1 MLWDP
6 ADWSVSSPTPEWL
19 FDIFCRMHGI
29 SKDERKNYYL
39 TPNLT
44 STGTKTFVVN
54 ENVKTMKLKLVATD
68 IDIDSD
74 NDNGLAMPDENSD
87 EEKLEDE
94 PDHPGKAIAINGLD
108 RDKDAVPDF
117 ADGYNIDHGED
128 DQSDSDN
135 GDEDQSGSDNGDGDQ
150 SGTDKSHDFVPVV
163 LKFSDSIPLNEATVK
178 FKCRDLSDPDKVSR
192 EGDGSAEKPYKYSID
207 DGGRVRL
214 WRKNGSEARE
224 KAQVPSGDAIL
235 HNTEVRLDKLD
246 TDGDRRVELYLEGLA
261 GSSSLGDINIKAEV
275 DPDGP
280 DGAAP
285 YLCQDSIKATVFY
298 VESVHPQASDFEDG
312 EEGKVMIST
321 EQDDKYYTKQ
331 DTTKAGKP
339 AQTSD
344 GEVTISAYIKPKPP
358 EDYSGVTTY
367 FEVTDP
373 DDLSHYE
380 GKSSPGK
387 PNKQG
392 DKNPNDNHDGPL
404 GMSGPTEIQY
414 DGYQASALSD
424 LSAPVELS
432 TIDSNEYAVAETTLN
447 ITDHCSGDNYQVRAT
462 LRNPVPSG
470 ETDICWPFDTLSG
483 TTPQAPKVKS
493 GVRQSAKL
501 VAWKR
506 IYIEQDNMYK
516 EGCTVTA
523 AKGTDTD
530 NNDDTLSVDSSDDFS
545 GGDDV
550 VIFWQGG
557 KHNTQVVDTGS
568 GSVTVRDLPMDVP
581 QWAGIRPKK
590 EPATYQLDLSAL
602 PEAFGESPDGSD
614 GGTFVE
620 FDFKTLS
627 SGSDKIP
634 KYAELPTPEPPIKPD
649 GETENFSEYWY
660 DNSGDKTNCMQLVAA
675 NVLNPPEVTGWSES
689 DSNSNIAIIA
699 VSEQSSPQ
707 SKRLACAHELGHL
720 VGGLGVADNLHVD
733 LADGKKHPD
742 HMDAGTC
749 IMDYDKNASDGYI
762 EFCIKCC
769 TDVRDAS
776 DPK

>member
-1 MLWDP
+1 MLLCVQKFPKAHKLEDKNRYIAGVPPQIDNRHPVQVALPCADAVPHDPTIRHSGSGMACMHLPAVKGWPEFSDFLSSLRLLWDP
-6 ADWSVSSPTPEWL
+6 AGWSVSSPTPEWL
-19 FDIFCRMHGI
+19 FDIFCNMHGI

-280 DGAAP
+280 DGSAP

-298 VESVHPQASDFEDG
+298 VDSVHPQASDFEDG

-380 GKSSPGK
+380 GKSSPGD
-387 PNKQG
+387 PSEPG
-392 DKNPNDNHDGPL
+392 DEKPNDNRDLNKRMFDPAETD
-404 GMSGPTEIQY
+404 SGETNY
-414 DGYQASALSD
+414 GGYQVYALSD

-432 TIDSNEYAVAETTLN
+432 TIDSSECAVAETTLN

-462 LRNPVPSG
+462 LRNPQDS
-470 ETDICWPFDTLSG
+470 PFDTLSG
-483 TTPQAPKVKS
+483 GEKMAAALAIRLAVLEQLAAI
-493 GVRQSAKL
+493 GVAFLDEPTANLDARKKQNL
-501 VAWKR
+501 V
-506 IYIEQDNMYK
+506 
-516 EGCTVTA
+516 
-523 AKGTDTD
+523 
-530 NNDDTLSVDSSDDFS
+530 
-545 GGDDV
+545 
-550 VIFWQGG
+550 
-557 KHNTQVVDTGS
+557 TQLESLD
-568 GSVTVRDLPMDVP
+568 
-581 QWAGIRPKK
+581 
-590 EPATYQLDLSAL
+590 QLD
-602 PEAFGESPDGSD
+602 
-614 GGTFVE
+614 
-620 FDFKTLS
+620 
-627 SGSDKIP
+627 
-634 KYAELPTPEPPIKPD
+634 
-649 GETENFSEYWY
+649 
-660 DNSGDKTNCMQLVAA
+660 Q
-675 NVLNPPEVTGWSES
+675 
-689 DSNSNIAIIA
+689 
-699 VSEQSSPQ
+699 
-707 SKRLACAHELGHL
+707 
-720 VGGLGVADNLHVD
+720 LGVVSHDRTFESMTERTVELEKDDQTEETRVV
-733 LADGKKHPD
+733 
-742 HMDAGTC
+742 
-749 IMDYDKNASDGYI
+749 S
-762 EFCIKCC
+762 
-769 TDVRDAS
+769 
-776 DPK
+776 